1 MERRIFL
8 LGAGTLALSQLLSGC
23 HPQTGNLFEI
33 EFLRGSIPAIVVDR
47 FRQQV
52 QSSQARFTPVAQL
65 QELFEQL
72 QTWHQQAN
80 TTQQPQSSPLPFRRR
95 ARPQNPSALITLGDY
110 WLSTAI
116 QQQLIQPL
124 NITQLQN
131 WNALPSRWQELVRRN
146 NQGEPD
152 PQGQIWAAPY
162 RWGSTVILYNRD
174 RFHSLNWTP
183 NDWSDLWRPE
193 LRSRISIVDQSRE
206 VIGLTLKRLG
216 QSYNAQNLEQIPN
229 LEEELRALHQQ
240 VRLYSSNRYIEPL
253 IIGDTW
259 VAVGWS
265 TDVLPIMRRYREI
278 AVVVPQSGTAL
289 WADVWVNP
297 TNAALPHLASQWIDF
312 CWQPQIA
319 QQISLRS
326 HGTSPIPVELP
337 PGSRQNLTRIEFTNA
352 QLQRSEFL
360 LPLSATAQQ
369 QYEALWQT
377 IRA

>member
-1 MERRIFL
+1 MERRTFL
-8 LGAGTLALSQLLSGC
+8 FGTGTLALSQLLLGC
-23 HPQTGNLFEI
+23 NPQGDSFEI

-52 QSSQARFTPVAQL
+52 QSQARFTPVAQL

-72 QTWHQQAN
+72 QTWRQQAS
-80 TTQQPQSSPLPFRRR
+80 TTQQPRSLPLPTRQSQL
-95 ARPQNPSALITLGDY
+95 PNPSALITLGDY

-146 NQGEPD
+146 NQGESD

-162 RWGSTVILYNRD
+162 RWGGTVILYNKD
-174 RFHSLNWTP
+174 KFKSLGWTP
-183 NDWSDLWRPE
+183 TDWSDLWRPE

-216 QSYNAQNLEQIPN
+216 QSYNAQNLDQIPN
-229 LEEELRALHQQ
+229 LEEEIRALHQQ

-265 TDVLPIMRRYREI
+265 TDVLPILRRYREI
-278 AVVVPQSGTAL
+278 AVVVPRSGTAL
-289 WADVWVNP
+289 WADAWVNP
-297 TNAALPHLASQWIDF
+297 INAALPPLASQWIDF

-319 QQISLRS
+319 QQISLRT
-326 HGTSPIPVELP
+326 HGTSPIAVQLP
-337 PGSRQNLTRIEFTNA
+337 PASGQNPTRIEFTDA
-352 QLQRSEFL
+352 QLQQSEFL
-360 LPLSATAQQ
+360 LPLSATTQK
-369 QYEALWQT
+369 QYEALWQS
-377 IRA
+377 IRAST